1 MSMPKRRLPEKIQ
14 MWIDAR
20 KKYHLSHIQ
29 IQMARELGLNPKDF
43 GKMANVK
50 LEPWKAPLPKF
61 IEELY
66 FKRFHRYQPQRV
78 VPIEEVAKALERQKE
93 ERRIERQRMRELEA
107 QGETETK
114 PVQAKEMGAKPP
126 SDNTVS
132 GKGASTRNTII
143 YNPGRR

>member
-1 MSMPKRRLPEKIQ
+1 MPKRRLPEKIQ

-20 KKYHLSHIQ
+20 KKHHLSHVQ

-43 GKMANVK
+43 GKMANVR

-78 VPIEEVAKALERQKE
+78 IPIEDVAKAFERQKE
-93 ERRIERQRMRELEA
+93 ERRIERQRIRELEA
-107 QGETETK
+107 QSETETK
-114 PVQAKEMGAKPP
+114 SILVKEVETKPP
-126 SDNTVS
+126 MDNAVKP
-132 GKGASTRNTII
+132 KGASVRRTIGN
-143 YNPGRR
+143 NPRRK

>member
-1 MSMPKRRLPEKIQ
+1 MIMPKRRLPEKIQ

-20 KKYHLSHIQ
+20 KEHHLSHVQ

-61 IEELY
+61 IEQLY

-78 VPIEEVAKALERQKE
+78 IPIEEVAKTLERQKE
-93 ERRIERQRMRELEA
+93 ERRIERQRIRELEA
-107 QGETETK
+107 QAETQPNPTLEK
-114 PVQAKEMGAKPP
+114 DVGAKSPT
-126 SDNTVS
+126 DNTERA
-132 GKGASTRNTII
+132 KGAAVRNTLI
-143 YNPGRR
+143 YNPRRK